1 MPSLSVLSMS
11 FAFGSNGELWW
22 APDGQ
27 ESSGAGTSEECGE
40 CEALLFMAPQDAA
53 VGDHEHVQLLC
64 EAWDAELGDE
74 AQRAPL
80 GVASRDAVLGGP
92 DYVEPAGGAPWGA
105 LLGGQDYVEHL
116 GAAPRGAV
124 LGSLDDQ
131 NGSGEWLPPKY
142 SNLGAVADSQSD
154 LRL

>member
-1 MPSLSVLSMS
+1 MS
-11 FAFGSNGELWW
+11 FAFGSNGELWL

-40 CEALLFMAPQDAA
+40 YEGRLGMEPQDAA
-53 VGDHEHVQLLC
+53 LEDHEHVQLLC
-64 EAWDAELGDE
+64 DARDFGGE

-80 GVASRDAVLGGP
+80 GAASRDAVLGGP

-105 LLGGQDYVEHL
+105 LLGGHDYVEHL

-124 LGSLDDQ
+124 LGPREDQ
-131 NGSGEWLPPKY
+131 NDSG
-142 SNLGAVADSQSD
+142 A
-154 LRL
+154 